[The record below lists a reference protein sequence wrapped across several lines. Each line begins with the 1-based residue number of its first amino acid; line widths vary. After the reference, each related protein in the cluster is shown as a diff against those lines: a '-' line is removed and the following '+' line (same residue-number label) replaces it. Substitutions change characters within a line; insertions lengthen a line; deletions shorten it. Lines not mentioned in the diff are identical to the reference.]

1 MVIIFHL
8 RGHYFHLLPSFVRP
22 RVYLN
27 RGSTGRGEKGR
38 VGYELLQEYDVTNLC
53 LEQCDHLPKH
63 IKIKLYGK
71 NCLFNEV
78 TLKDTL
84 RHGDRRQMFFGGSE
98 TQNVFDLSGKSRT
111 VNVNSLVIRLSVG

>member
-1 MVIIFHL
+1 MG
-8 RGHYFHLLPSFVRP
+8 RTP
-22 RVYLN
+22 RI
-27 RGSTGRGEKGR
+27 EGR
-38 VGYELLQEYDVTNLC
+38 VGYRLLKEHDVTNLC

-84 RHGDRRQMFFGGSE
+84 RHGDRRQMFFGVSE

-111 VNVNSLVIRLSVG
+111 VNVNFW

>member
-1 MVIIFHL
+1 MG
-8 RGHYFHLLPSFVRP
+8 RTPSI
-22 RVYLN
+22 
-27 RGSTGRGEKGR
+27 EGR
-38 VGYELLQEYDVTNLC
+38 VGYRLLKEHDVTNLC

-84 RHGDRRQMFFGGSE
+84 RHGDRRQMFFGVSE
-98 TQNVFDLSGKSRT
+98 TQDVFDLSGRSRT
-111 VNVNSLVIRLSVG
+111 VNMNFW